1 MNRKQVSFDI
11 ILQQR
16 ILPLYFHPD
25 AEVSIG
31 VLKTLYAEGIRSVE
45 YTNRGE
51 AAFENFRQ
59 LLKIR
64 DAEMPGLQLGI
75 GTIKTAAD
83 ATKFMDAGADFII
96 SPALI
101 PAVAETVGKT
111 DLLWVPGCMTTSE
124 IVAAEQLGATFVKLF
139 PGNLIGPSYVGA
151 IKDIFPDIYFMPTG
165 GVEVDEAN
173 ISAWFKSG
181 VCAVGMGSKLISKDL
196 MEKRD
201 YTAMAELTRKAL
213 QIIKNLS

>member
-25 AEVSIG
+25 AEVSIE

-51 AAFENFRQ
+51 AAFENFKR
-59 LLKIR
+59 LLQVR

-83 ATKFMDAGADFII
+83 AMKF
-96 SPALI
+96 
-101 PAVAETVGKT
+101 
-111 DLLWVPGCMTTSE
+111 C
-124 IVAAEQLGATFVKLF
+124 
-139 PGNLIGPSYVGA
+139 
-151 IKDIFPDIYFMPTG
+151 
-165 GVEVDEAN
+165 
-173 ISAWFKSG
+173 
-181 VCAVGMGSKLISKDL
+181 
-196 MEKRD
+196 
-201 YTAMAELTRKAL
+201 
-213 QIIKNLS
+213 